1 MPELKSVMFRTVQV
15 FQNDTPTLWQNG
27 TVMQIQHL
35 TDDNWLSTSWNRS
48 EQAGLKQRRRP
59 EDIRVTPAT
68 LEERRHQLNFLLE
81 AVTKFA
87 LPLFNQTFAHSDS
100 RLILTDSDGIVIG
113 SWGQPKFRE
122 RLTEIA
128 LSSGACWQERV
139 KGTNAIG
146 TALVEAKPV
155 SVIGDQHFIQHHRFI
170 SCSATPVFDH
180 LGRLLGILDITSEQ
194 EKHDLSTQVLLQT
207 MVQRVEN
214 QMLNQVPNGHIRV
227 DIACERGLLNS
238 GWQGIII
245 ANRNG
250 EVLAHNQVASQLLHR
265 SDVIGQSIE
274 DILDLQNSDQTIVY
288 KTASLTEEKVQHRS
302 ISASNDLHFGDS
314 SVEHC
319 WQQAN
324 RVIDKDI
331 SLLILG
337 KTGVGKNEFVKA
349 LHKNSQRK
357 TGPLVSVNCG
367 ALPKDL
373 VESEL
378 FGYVAGAFTGASNKG
393 YLGKIRQAHKGIL
406 FLDEIAD
413 LPMEAQ
419 SRLLHVLQD
428 KTVLPV
434 GSNQTIQVDT
444 QIIAA
449 THKDLEKLVELGE
462 FRQDLYYRLNG
473 LIIELPKFEDRADKK
488 QLIENIHRKHGEPGQ
503 QLCPHL
509 LSLFLSYSWPGNLRE
524 LDSLLKVSA
533 LMAQGEETLELVHVP
548 SHLAKKL
555 TEAQSTLEEMTDVSE
570 IRDMRSTVEDKLV
583 QTYQANQGNISK
595 TSRMLGVSRN
605 TIYRKLKTL
614 GLIK

>member
-1 MPELKSVMFRTVQV
+1 MEL
-15 FQNDTPTLWQNG
+15 
-27 TVMQIQHL
+27 QHIS
-35 TDDNWLSTSWNRS
+35 DNNWLSTSWIRS

-68 LEERRHQLNFLLE
+68 LQDRRHQLNFLLE
-81 AVTKFA
+81 TVTQFA
-87 LPLFNQTFAHSDS
+87 LPLFNQLFAHSDS
-100 RLILTDSDGIVIG
+100 RLILTDADGVIIG

-122 RLTEIA
+122 KLTEIA
-128 LSSGACWQERV
+128 LSSGACWQEKV

-146 TALVEAKPV
+146 TAIIEAKPV

-170 SCSATPVFDH
+170 SCSANPIFDH
-180 LGRLLGILDITSEQ
+180 LGHLIGVLDITSEQ
-194 EKHDLSTQVLLQT
+194 KKHDFSTQVLVQN
-207 MVQRVEN
+207 MVQQVEN
-214 QMLNQVPNGHIRV
+214 QLLNLIPQGHIRV
-227 DIACERGLLNS
+227 DLACEKGLLNS

-245 ANRNG
+245 ANEDG
-250 EVLAHNQVASQLLHR
+250 QILAHNQVASQLL
-265 SDVIGQSIE
+265 SQQNVIGQSLE
-274 DILDLQNSDQTIVY
+274 HILSIQSADHPFVF
-288 KTASLTEEKVQHRS
+288 KTKPLTDKKVKSRS
-302 ISASNDLHFGDS
+302 VTASNDLHYGDS
-314 SVEHC
+314 TVEHC

-337 KTGVGKNEFVKA
+337 EAGVGKNEFVKA

-357 TGPLVSVNCG
+357 AGPLVSVNCG

-378 FGYVAGAFTGASNKG
+378 FGYVAGAFTGANNKG
-393 YLGKIRQAHKGIL
+393 YQGKIRQAHKGIL

-413 LPMEAQ
+413 LPLDAQ

-434 GSNQTIQVDT
+434 GSNQSVQVDT

-449 THKDLEKLVELGE
+449 THKDLDSLVSEGL

-473 LIIELPKFEDRADKK
+473 LTIELPRFEERDDKQ
-488 QLIENIHRKHGEPGQ
+488 QLIENIHRRHAESEQ

-509 LSLFLSYSWPGNLRE
+509 LSLLLSYSWPGNLRE
-524 LDSLLKVSA
+524 LDSLIKVSA
-533 LMAQGEETLELVHVP
+533 LMAQGEETLDLAHVP
-548 SHLAKKL
+548 THLSKKL
-555 TEAQSTLEEMTDVSE
+555 SQAQDVKTAAEPTLKL
-570 IRDMRSTVEDKLV
+570 RATVEDKLLK
-583 QTYQANQGNISK
+583 TYQANQGNISK

-605 TIYRKLKTL
+605 TIYRKLKSL
-614 GLIK
+614 GILG

>member
-1 MPELKSVMFRTVQV
+1 MEL
-15 FQNDTPTLWQNG
+15 
-27 TVMQIQHL
+27 QHIS
-35 TDDNWLSTSWNRS
+35 DNNWLSTSWIRS

-68 LEERRHQLNFLLE
+68 LQDRRHQLNFLLE
-81 AVTKFA
+81 TVTQFA
-87 LPLFNQTFAHSDS
+87 LPLFNQLFAHSDS
-100 RLILTDSDGIVIG
+100 RLILTDADGVIIG

-122 RLTEIA
+122 KLTEIA
-128 LSSGACWQERV
+128 LSSGACWQEKV

-146 TALVEAKPV
+146 TAIIEAKPV

-170 SCSATPVFDH
+170 SCSANPIFDH
-180 LGRLLGILDITSEQ
+180 LGHLIGILDITSEQ
-194 EKHDLSTQVLLQT
+194 KKHDFSTQVLVQN
-207 MVQRVEN
+207 MVQQVEN
-214 QMLNQVPNGHIRV
+214 QLLNLIPQGHIRV
-227 DIACERGLLNS
+227 DLACEKGLLNS

-245 ANRNG
+245 ANEDG
-250 EVLAHNQVASQLLHR
+250 QILAHNQVASQLLAQQN
-265 SDVIGQSIE
+265 VIGQSLD
-274 DILDLQNSDQTIVY
+274 DILSIQSADHPFVF
-288 KTASLTEEKVQHRS
+288 KTKPLTDKKVKSRS
-302 ISASNDLHFGDS
+302 VTASNDLHYGDS
-314 SVEHC
+314 TVEHC

-324 RVIDKDI
+324 RIIDKDI

-337 KTGVGKNEFVKA
+337 ETGVGKNEFVKA

-378 FGYVAGAFTGASNKG
+378 FGYVAGAFTGANSKG
-393 YLGKIRQAHKGIL
+393 YQGKIRQAHKGIL

-413 LPMEAQ
+413 LPLEAQ

-434 GSNQTIQVDT
+434 GSNQSVQVDT

-449 THKDLEKLVELGE
+449 THKDLDSLVSEGL

-473 LIIELPKFEDRADKK
+473 LIIELPRFEERDDKQ
-488 QLIENIHRKHGEPGQ
+488 QLIANIHRRHAESEQ

-509 LSLFLSYSWPGNLRE
+509 LSLLLSYSWPGNLRE
-524 LDSLLKVSA
+524 LDSLIKVSA
-533 LMAQGEETLELVHVP
+533 LMAQGEETLELAHVP
-548 SHLAKKL
+548 THLSKKL
-555 TEAQSTLEEMTDVSE
+555 SQAQDVATAAEPTLKL
-570 IRDMRSTVEDKLV
+570 RATVEDKLLK
-583 QTYQANQGNISK
+583 TYQANQGNISK

-605 TIYRKLKTL
+605 TIYRKLKSL
-614 GLIK
+614 GILG

>member
-1 MPELKSVMFRTVQV
+1 MEL
-15 FQNDTPTLWQNG
+15 
-27 TVMQIQHL
+27 QHIS
-35 TDDNWLSTSWNRS
+35 DNNWLSTSWIRS

-68 LEERRHQLNFLLE
+68 LQDRRHQLNFLLE
-81 AVTKFA
+81 TVTQFA
-87 LPLFNQTFAHSDS
+87 LPLFNQLFAHSDS
-100 RLILTDSDGIVIG
+100 RLILTDADGVIIG

-122 RLTEIA
+122 KLTEIA
-128 LSSGACWQERV
+128 LSSGACWQEKV

-146 TALVEAKPV
+146 TAIIEAKPV

-170 SCSATPVFDH
+170 SCSANPIFDH
-180 LGRLLGILDITSEQ
+180 LGHLIGVLDITSEQ
-194 EKHDLSTQVLLQT
+194 KKHDFSTQVLVQN
-207 MVQRVEN
+207 MVQQVEN
-214 QMLNQVPNGHIRV
+214 QLLNLIPQGHIRV
-227 DIACERGLLNS
+227 DLAYEKGLLNS

-245 ANRNG
+245 ANEDG
-250 EVLAHNQVASQLLHR
+250 QILAHNQVASQLLAQQN
-265 SDVIGQSIE
+265 VIGQSLD
-274 DILDLQNSDQTIVY
+274 DILSIQSADHPFVFKTKPLTDKKVKSRSI
-288 KTASLTEEKVQHRS
+288 TASNE
-302 ISASNDLHFGDS
+302 LHYGDS
-314 SVEHC
+314 TVEHC

-337 KTGVGKNEFVKA
+337 ETGVGKNEFVKA

-378 FGYVAGAFTGASNKG
+378 FGYVAGAFTGANSKG
-393 YLGKIRQAHKGIL
+393 YQGKIRQAHKGIL

-413 LPMEAQ
+413 LPLEAQ

-434 GSNQTIQVDT
+434 GSNQSVQVDT

-449 THKDLEKLVELGE
+449 THKDLDSLVSDGL

-473 LIIELPKFEDRADKK
+473 LIIQLPRFEERDDKQ
-488 QLIENIHRKHGEPGQ
+488 QLIENIHRRHAESEQ

-509 LSLFLSYSWPGNLRE
+509 LSLLLSYSWPGNLRE
-524 LDSLLKVSA
+524 LDSLIKVSS
-533 LMAQGEETLELVHVP
+533 LMAQGEETLDLAHVP
-548 SHLAKKL
+548 THLSKKL
-555 TEAQSTLEEMTDVSE
+555 SQAQDVKTAAEPTLKL
-570 IRDMRSTVEDKLV
+570 RATVEDKLLK
-583 QTYQANQGNISK
+583 TYQANQGNISK

-605 TIYRKLKTL
+605 TIYRKLKSL
-614 GLIK
+614 GILG

>member
-1 MPELKSVMFRTVQV
+1 MEL
-15 FQNDTPTLWQNG
+15 
-27 TVMQIQHL
+27 QHIS
-35 TDDNWLSTSWNRS
+35 DNNWLSTSWIRS

-68 LEERRHQLNFLLE
+68 LQDKRHQLNFLLE
-81 AVTKFA
+81 TVTQFA
-87 LPLFNQTFAHSDS
+87 LPLFNQLFAHSDS
-100 RLILTDSDGIVIG
+100 RLILTDADGVIIG

-122 RLTEIA
+122 KLTEIA
-128 LSSGACWQERV
+128 LSSGACWQEKV

-146 TALVEAKPV
+146 TAIIEAKPV

-170 SCSATPVFDH
+170 SCSANPIFDH
-180 LGRLLGILDITSEQ
+180 LGHLIGVLDITSEQ
-194 EKHDLSTQVLLQT
+194 KKHDFSTQVLVQN
-207 MVQRVEN
+207 MVQQVEN
-214 QMLNQVPNGHIRV
+214 QLLNLIPQGHIRV
-227 DIACERGLLNS
+227 DLACEKGLLNS

-245 ANRNG
+245 ANEDG
-250 EVLAHNQVASQLLHR
+250 QILAQNQVASQLLAQQN
-265 SDVIGQSIE
+265 VIGQSLE
-274 DILDLQNSDQTIVY
+274 HILSIQSADHPFVF
-288 KTASLTEEKVQHRS
+288 KTKPLTDKKVKSRS
-302 ISASNDLHFGDS
+302 VTASNDLHYGDS
-314 SVEHC
+314 TVEHC

-337 KTGVGKNEFVKA
+337 ETGVGKNEFVKA

-378 FGYVAGAFTGASNKG
+378 FGYVAGAFTGANSKG
-393 YLGKIRQAHKGIL
+393 YQGKIRQAHKGIL

-413 LPMEAQ
+413 LPLEAQ

-434 GSNQTIQVDT
+434 GSNQSVQVDT

-449 THKDLEKLVELGE
+449 THKDLDSLVSEGL

-473 LIIELPKFEDRADKK
+473 LTIELPRFEERDDKQ
-488 QLIENIHRKHGEPGQ
+488 QLIENIHRRHAESEQ

-509 LSLFLSYSWPGNLRE
+509 LSLLLSYSWPGNLRE
-524 LDSLLKVSA
+524 LDSLIKVSA
-533 LMAQGEETLELVHVP
+533 LMAQGEETLDLAHVP
-548 SHLAKKL
+548 THLSKKL
-555 TEAQSTLEEMTDVSE
+555 SQAQDVKTAAEPTLKL
-570 IRDMRSTVEDKLV
+570 RATVEDKLLK
-583 QTYQANQGNISK
+583 TYQANQGNISK

-605 TIYRKLKTL
+605 TIYRKLKSL
-614 GLIK
+614 GILG

>member
-1 MPELKSVMFRTVQV
+1 MEL
-15 FQNDTPTLWQNG
+15 
-27 TVMQIQHL
+27 QHIS
-35 TDDNWLSTSWNRS
+35 DNNWLSTSWIRS

-68 LEERRHQLNFLLE
+68 LQDRRHQLNFLLE
-81 AVTKFA
+81 TVTQFA
-87 LPLFNQTFAHSDS
+87 LPLFNQLFAHSDS
-100 RLILTDSDGIVIG
+100 RLILTDADGVIIG

-122 RLTEIA
+122 KLTEIA
-128 LSSGACWQERV
+128 LSSGACWQEKV

-146 TALVEAKPV
+146 TAIIEAKPV

-170 SCSATPVFDH
+170 SCSANPIFDH
-180 LGRLLGILDITSEQ
+180 LGHLIGILDITSEQ
-194 EKHDLSTQVLLQT
+194 KKHDFSTQVLVQN
-207 MVQRVEN
+207 MVQQVEN
-214 QMLNQVPNGHIRV
+214 QLLNLIPQGHIRV
-227 DIACERGLLNS
+227 DLACEKGLLNS

-245 ANRNG
+245 ANEDG
-250 EVLAHNQVASQLLHR
+250 QILAHNQVASQLL
-265 SDVIGQSIE
+265 SQQNVIGQSLD
-274 DILDLQNSDQTIVY
+274 DILSIQSADHPFVF
-288 KTASLTEEKVQHRS
+288 KTKPLTDKKVKSRS
-302 ISASNDLHFGDS
+302 VTASNDLHYGDS
-314 SVEHC
+314 TVEHC

-337 KTGVGKNEFVKA
+337 ETGVGKNEFVKA

-378 FGYVAGAFTGASNKG
+378 FGYVAGAFTGANSKG
-393 YLGKIRQAHKGIL
+393 YQGKIRQAHKGIL

-413 LPMEAQ
+413 LPLEAQ

-434 GSNQTIQVDT
+434 GSNQSVQVDT

-449 THKDLEKLVELGE
+449 THKDLDSLVSEGL

-473 LIIELPKFEDRADKK
+473 LIIELPRFEERDDKQ
-488 QLIENIHRKHGEPGQ
+488 QLIENIHRRHAESEQ

-509 LSLFLSYSWPGNLRE
+509 LSLLLSYSWPGNLRE
-524 LDSLLKVSA
+524 LDSLIKVSS
-533 LMAQGEETLELVHVP
+533 LMAQGEETLDLVHVP
-548 SHLAKKL
+548 THLSKKL
-555 TEAQSTLEEMTDVSE
+555 SQAQDVKTAAEPTLKL
-570 IRDMRSTVEDKLV
+570 RATVEDKLLK
-583 QTYQANQGNISK
+583 TYQANQGNISK

-605 TIYRKLKTL
+605 TIYRKLKGL
-614 GLIK
+614 GILG

>member
-1 MPELKSVMFRTVQV
+1 MEL
-15 FQNDTPTLWQNG
+15 
-27 TVMQIQHL
+27 QHIS
-35 TDDNWLSTSWNRS
+35 DNNWLSTSWIRS

-68 LEERRHQLNFLLE
+68 LQDRRHQLNFLLE
-81 AVTKFA
+81 TVIQFA
-87 LPLFNQTFAHSDS
+87 LPLFNQLFAHSDS
-100 RLILTDSDGIVIG
+100 RLILTDADGVIIG

-122 RLTEIA
+122 KLTEIA
-128 LSSGACWQERV
+128 LSSGACWQEKV

-146 TALVEAKPV
+146 TAIIEAKPV

-170 SCSATPVFDH
+170 SCSANPIFDH
-180 LGRLLGILDITSEQ
+180 LGHLIGILDITSEQ
-194 EKHDLSTQVLLQT
+194 KKHDFSTQVLVQN
-207 MVQRVEN
+207 MVQQVEN
-214 QMLNQVPNGHIRV
+214 QLLNLIPQGHIRV
-227 DIACERGLLNS
+227 DLACEKGLLNS

-245 ANRNG
+245 ANEDG
-250 EVLAHNQVASQLLHR
+250 QILAHNQVASQLLAQQN
-265 SDVIGQSIE
+265 VIGQSLD
-274 DILDLQNSDQTIVY
+274 DILSIQSADHPFVF
-288 KTASLTEEKVQHRS
+288 KTKPLTDKKVKSRS
-302 ISASNDLHFGDS
+302 VTASNDLHYGDS
-314 SVEHC
+314 TVEHC

-337 KTGVGKNEFVKA
+337 ETGVGKNEFVKA

-378 FGYVAGAFTGASNKG
+378 FGYVAGAFTGANSKG
-393 YLGKIRQAHKGIL
+393 YQGKIRQAHKGIL

-413 LPMEAQ
+413 LPLEAQ

-434 GSNQTIQVDT
+434 GSNQSVQVDT

-449 THKDLEKLVELGE
+449 THKDLDSLVSEGL

-473 LIIELPKFEDRADKK
+473 LIIELPRFEERDDKQ
-488 QLIENIHRKHGEPGQ
+488 QLIENIHRRHAESEQ

-509 LSLFLSYSWPGNLRE
+509 LSLLLSYSWPGNLRE
-524 LDSLLKVSA
+524 LDSLIKVSA
-533 LMAQGEETLELVHVP
+533 LMAQGEETLELAHVP
-548 SHLAKKL
+548 THLSKKL
-555 TEAQSTLEEMTDVSE
+555 SQAQDVTSVAEPTLKL
-570 IRDMRSTVEDKLV
+570 RATVEDKLLK
-583 QTYQANQGNISK
+583 TYQANQGNISK

-605 TIYRKLKTL
+605 TIYRKLKCL
-614 GLIK
+614 GILG

>member
-1 MPELKSVMFRTVQV
+1 MEL
-15 FQNDTPTLWQNG
+15 
-27 TVMQIQHL
+27 QHIS
-35 TDDNWLSTSWNRS
+35 DNNWLSTSWIRS

-68 LEERRHQLNFLLE
+68 LQDRRHQLNFLLE
-81 AVTKFA
+81 TVTQFA
-87 LPLFNQTFAHSDS
+87 LPLFNQLFAHSDS
-100 RLILTDSDGIVIG
+100 RLILTDADGVIIG

-122 RLTEIA
+122 KLTEIA
-128 LSSGACWQERV
+128 LSSGACWQEKV

-146 TALVEAKPV
+146 TAIIEAKPV

-170 SCSATPVFDH
+170 SCSANPIFDH
-180 LGRLLGILDITSEQ
+180 LGHLIGVLDITSEQ
-194 EKHDLSTQVLLQT
+194 KKHDFSTQVLVQN
-207 MVQRVEN
+207 MVQQVEN
-214 QMLNQVPNGHIRV
+214 QLLNLTPQGHIRV
-227 DIACERGLLNS
+227 DLACEKGLLNS

-245 ANRNG
+245 ANEDG
-250 EVLAHNQVASQLLHR
+250 QILAHNQVASQLLAQQN
-265 SDVIGQSIE
+265 VIGQSLE
-274 DILDLQNSDQTIVY
+274 HILSIQSADHPFVF
-288 KTASLTEEKVQHRS
+288 KTKPLTDKKVKSRS
-302 ISASNDLHFGDS
+302 VTASNDLHYGDS
-314 SVEHC
+314 TVEHC

-337 KTGVGKNEFVKA
+337 ETGVGKNEFVKA

-378 FGYVAGAFTGASNKG
+378 FGYVAGAFTGANSKG
-393 YLGKIRQAHKGIL
+393 YQGKIRQAHKGIL

-413 LPMEAQ
+413 LPLEAQ

-434 GSNQTIQVDT
+434 GSNQSVQVDT

-449 THKDLEKLVELGE
+449 THKDLDSLVSDGL

-473 LIIELPKFEDRADKK
+473 LIIELPRFEERDDKQ
-488 QLIENIHRKHGEPGQ
+488 QLIENIHRRHAESEQ

-509 LSLFLSYSWPGNLRE
+509 LSLLLSYSWPGNLRE
-524 LDSLLKVSA
+524 LDSLIKVSA
-533 LMAQGEETLELVHVP
+533 LMAQGEETLDLAHVP
-548 SHLAKKL
+548 THLSKKL
-555 TEAQSTLEEMTDVSE
+555 SQAQDVKTAAEPTLKL
-570 IRDMRSTVEDKLV
+570 RATVEDKLLK
-583 QTYQANQGNISK
+583 TYQANQGNISK

-605 TIYRKLKTL
+605 TIYRKLKSL
-614 GLIK
+614 GILG

>member
-1 MPELKSVMFRTVQV
+1 MEL
-15 FQNDTPTLWQNG
+15 
-27 TVMQIQHL
+27 QHIS
-35 TDDNWLSTSWNRS
+35 DNNWLSTSWIRS

-68 LEERRHQLNFLLE
+68 LQDRRHQLNFLLE
-81 AVTKFA
+81 TVTQFA
-87 LPLFNQTFAHSDS
+87 LPLFNQLFAHSDS
-100 RLILTDSDGIVIG
+100 RLILTDADGVIIG

-122 RLTEIA
+122 KLTEIA
-128 LSSGACWQERV
+128 LSSGACWQEKV

-146 TALVEAKPV
+146 TAIIEAKPV

-170 SCSATPVFDH
+170 SCSANPIFDH
-180 LGRLLGILDITSEQ
+180 LGHLIGVLDITSEQ
-194 EKHDLSTQVLLQT
+194 KKHDFSTQVLVQNMVLQ
-207 MVQRVEN
+207 VEN
-214 QMLNQVPNGHIRV
+214 QLLNLIPQGHIRV
-227 DIACERGLLNS
+227 DLACEKGLLNS

-245 ANRNG
+245 ANEDG
-250 EVLAHNQVASQLLHR
+250 QILAHNQVASQLLAQQN
-265 SDVIGQSIE
+265 VIGQSLD
-274 DILDLQNSDQTIVY
+274 DILSIQSADHPFVF
-288 KTASLTEEKVQHRS
+288 KTKPLTDKKVKSRS
-302 ISASNDLHFGDS
+302 VTASNDLHYGDS
-314 SVEHC
+314 TVEHC

-337 KTGVGKNEFVKA
+337 ETGVGKNEFVKA

-378 FGYVAGAFTGASNKG
+378 FGYVAGAFTGANSKG
-393 YLGKIRQAHKGIL
+393 YQGKIRQAHKGIL

-413 LPMEAQ
+413 LPLEAQ

-434 GSNQTIQVDT
+434 GSNQNVQVDT

-449 THKDLEKLVELGE
+449 THKDLDSLVSEGL

-473 LIIELPKFEDRADKK
+473 LIIELPRFEERDDKQ
-488 QLIENIHRKHGEPGQ
+488 QLIENIHRRHAESEQ

-509 LSLFLSYSWPGNLRE
+509 LSLLLSYSWPGNLRE
-524 LDSLLKVSA
+524 LDSLIKVSA
-533 LMAQGEETLELVHVP
+533 LMAQGEETLDLAHVP
-548 SHLAKKL
+548 THLSKKL
-555 TEAQSTLEEMTDVSE
+555 SQAQDVKTAAEPTLKL
-570 IRDMRSTVEDKLV
+570 RATVEDKLLK
-583 QTYQANQGNISK
+583 TYQANQGNISK

-605 TIYRKLKTL
+605 TIYRKLKSL
-614 GLIK
+614 GILG

>member
-1 MPELKSVMFRTVQV
+1 MEL
-15 FQNDTPTLWQNG
+15 
-27 TVMQIQHL
+27 QHIS
-35 TDDNWLSTSWNRS
+35 DNNWLSTSWIRS

-68 LEERRHQLNFLLE
+68 LQDRRHQLNFLLE
-81 AVTKFA
+81 TVTQFA
-87 LPLFNQTFAHSDS
+87 LPLFNQLFAHSDS
-100 RLILTDSDGIVIG
+100 RLILTDADGVIIG

-122 RLTEIA
+122 KLTEIA
-128 LSSGACWQERV
+128 LSSGACWQEKV

-146 TALVEAKPV
+146 TAIIEAKPV

-170 SCSATPVFDH
+170 SCSANPIFDH
-180 LGRLLGILDITSEQ
+180 LGHLIGVLDITSEQ
-194 EKHDLSTQVLLQT
+194 KKHDFSTQVLVQN
-207 MVQRVEN
+207 MVQQVEN
-214 QMLNQVPNGHIRV
+214 QLLNLIPQGHIRV
-227 DIACERGLLNS
+227 DLAYEKGLLNS

-245 ANRNG
+245 ANEDG
-250 EVLAHNQVASQLLHR
+250 QILAHNQVASQLLAQQN
-265 SDVIGQSIE
+265 VIGQSLD
-274 DILDLQNSDQTIVY
+274 DILSIQSADHPFVFKTKPLTDKKVKSRSI
-288 KTASLTEEKVQHRS
+288 TASNE
-302 ISASNDLHFGDS
+302 LHYGDS
-314 SVEHC
+314 TVEHC

-337 KTGVGKNEFVKA
+337 ETGVGKNEFVKA

-378 FGYVAGAFTGASNKG
+378 FGYVAGAFTGANSKG
-393 YLGKIRQAHKGIL
+393 YQGKIRQAHKGIL

-413 LPMEAQ
+413 LPLEAQ

-434 GSNQTIQVDT
+434 GSNQSVQVDT

-449 THKDLEKLVELGE
+449 THKDLDSLVSDGL

-473 LIIELPKFEDRADKK
+473 LIIQLPRFEERDDKQ
-488 QLIENIHRKHGEPGQ
+488 QLIENIHRRHAESEQ

-509 LSLFLSYSWPGNLRE
+509 LSLLLSYSWPGNLRE
-524 LDSLLKVSA
+524 LDSLIKVSS
-533 LMAQGEETLELVHVP
+533 LMAQGEETLDLAHVP
-548 SHLAKKL
+548 THLSKKL
-555 TEAQSTLEEMTDVSE
+555 SQAQDVATAAEPTLKL
-570 IRDMRSTVEDKLV
+570 RATVEDKLLK
-583 QTYQANQGNISK
+583 TYQANQGNISK

-605 TIYRKLKTL
+605 TIYRKLKSL
-614 GLIK
+614 GILG

>member
-1 MPELKSVMFRTVQV
+1 MEL
-15 FQNDTPTLWQNG
+15 
-27 TVMQIQHL
+27 QHIS
-35 TDDNWLSTSWNRS
+35 DNNWLSTSWIRS

-68 LEERRHQLNFLLE
+68 LQDRRHQLNFLLE
-81 AVTKFA
+81 TVTQFA
-87 LPLFNQTFAHSDS
+87 LPLFNQLFAHSDS
-100 RLILTDSDGIVIG
+100 RLILTDADGVIIG

-122 RLTEIA
+122 KLTEIA
-128 LSSGACWQERV
+128 LSSGACWQEKV

-146 TALVEAKPV
+146 TAIIEAKPV

-170 SCSATPVFDH
+170 SCSANPIFDH
-180 LGRLLGILDITSEQ
+180 LGHLIGVLDITSEQ
-194 EKHDLSTQVLLQT
+194 KKHDFSTQVLVQN
-207 MVQRVEN
+207 MVQQVEN
-214 QMLNQVPNGHIRV
+214 QLLNLIPQGHIRV
-227 DIACERGLLNS
+227 DLACEKGLLNS

-245 ANRNG
+245 ANEDG
-250 EVLAHNQVASQLLHR
+250 QILAHNQVASQLLAQQN
-265 SDVIGQSIE
+265 VIGQSLE
-274 DILDLQNSDQTIVY
+274 HILSIQSTDHPFVF
-288 KTASLTEEKVQHRS
+288 KTKPLTDKKVKSRS
-302 ISASNDLHFGDS
+302 VTASNDLHYGDS
-314 SVEHC
+314 TVEHC

-337 KTGVGKNEFVKA
+337 ETGVGKNEFVKA

-378 FGYVAGAFTGASNKG
+378 FGYVAGAFTGANSKG
-393 YLGKIRQAHKGIL
+393 YQGKIRQAHKGIL

-413 LPMEAQ
+413 LPLEAQ

-434 GSNQTIQVDT
+434 GSNQSVQVDT

-449 THKDLEKLVELGE
+449 THKDLDSLVSEGL

-473 LIIELPKFEDRADKK
+473 LIIELPRFEERDDRQ
-488 QLIENIHRKHGEPGQ
+488 QLIENIHRRHAESEQ

-509 LSLFLSYSWPGNLRE
+509 LSLLLSYSWPGNLRE
-524 LDSLLKVSA
+524 LDSLIKVSA
-533 LMAQGEETLELVHVP
+533 LMAQGEETLELAHVP
-548 SHLAKKL
+548 THLSKKL
-555 TEAQSTLEEMTDVSE
+555 SQAQDVKTAAEPTLKL
-570 IRDMRSTVEDKLV
+570 RATVEDKLLK
-583 QTYQANQGNISK
+583 TYQANQGNISK

-605 TIYRKLKTL
+605 TIYRKLKSL
-614 GLIK
+614 GILG

>member
-1 MPELKSVMFRTVQV
+1 MEL
-15 FQNDTPTLWQNG
+15 
-27 TVMQIQHL
+27 QHIS
-35 TDDNWLSTSWNRS
+35 DNNWLSTSWIRS

-68 LEERRHQLNFLLE
+68 LQDRRHQLNFLLE
-81 AVTKFA
+81 TVTQFA
-87 LPLFNQTFAHSDS
+87 LPLFNQLFAHSDS
-100 RLILTDSDGIVIG
+100 RLILTDADGVIIG

-122 RLTEIA
+122 KLTEIA
-128 LSSGACWQERV
+128 LSSGACWQEKV

-146 TALVEAKPV
+146 TAIIEAKPV

-170 SCSATPVFDH
+170 SCSANPIFDH
-180 LGRLLGILDITSEQ
+180 LGHLIGVLDITSEQ
-194 EKHDLSTQVLLQT
+194 KKHDFSTQVLVQN
-207 MVQRVEN
+207 MVQQVEN
-214 QMLNQVPNGHIRV
+214 QLLNLIPQGHIRV
-227 DIACERGLLNS
+227 DLACEKGLLNS

-245 ANRNG
+245 ANEDG
-250 EVLAHNQVASQLLHR
+250 QILAHNQVASQLLAQQN
-265 SDVIGQSIE
+265 VIGQSLD
-274 DILDLQNSDQTIVY
+274 DILSIQSADHPFVF
-288 KTASLTEEKVQHRS
+288 KTKPLTDKKVKSRS
-302 ISASNDLHFGDS
+302 VTASNDLHYGDS
-314 SVEHC
+314 TVEHC

-337 KTGVGKNEFVKA
+337 ETGVGKNEFVKA

-378 FGYVAGAFTGASNKG
+378 FGYVAGAFTGANSKG
-393 YLGKIRQAHKGIL
+393 YQGKIRQAHKGIL

-413 LPMEAQ
+413 LPLEAQ

-434 GSNQTIQVDT
+434 GSNQSVQVDT

-449 THKDLEKLVELGE
+449 THKDLDSLVSDGL

-473 LIIELPKFEDRADKK
+473 LIIELPRFEERDDRQ
-488 QLIENIHRKHGEPGQ
+488 QLIENIHRRHAESEQ

-509 LSLFLSYSWPGNLRE
+509 LSLLLSYSWPGNLRE
-524 LDSLLKVSA
+524 LDSLIKVSA
-533 LMAQGEETLELVHVP
+533 LMAQGEETLELAHVP
-548 SHLAKKL
+548 THLSKKL
-555 TEAQSTLEEMTDVSE
+555 SQAQDVKTAEEPTLKL
-570 IRDMRSTVEDKLV
+570 RATVEDKLLK
-583 QTYQANQGNISK
+583 TYQANQGNISK

-605 TIYRKLKTL
+605 TIYRKLKSL
-614 GLIK
+614 GILG

>member
-1 MPELKSVMFRTVQV
+1 MEL
-15 FQNDTPTLWQNG
+15 
-27 TVMQIQHL
+27 QHIS
-35 TDDNWLSTSWNRS
+35 DNNWLSTSWIRS

-68 LEERRHQLNFLLE
+68 LQDRRHQLNFLLE
-81 AVTKFA
+81 TVTQFA
-87 LPLFNQTFAHSDS
+87 LPLFNQLFAHSDS
-100 RLILTDSDGIVIG
+100 RLILTDADGVIIG

-122 RLTEIA
+122 KLTEIA
-128 LSSGACWQERV
+128 LSSGACWQEKV

-146 TALVEAKPV
+146 TAIIEAKPV

-170 SCSATPVFDH
+170 SCSANPIFDH
-180 LGRLLGILDITSEQ
+180 LGHLIGVLDITSEQ
-194 EKHDLSTQVLLQT
+194 KKHDFSTQVLVQN
-207 MVQRVEN
+207 MVQQVEN
-214 QMLNQVPNGHIRV
+214 QLLNLIPQGHIRV
-227 DIACERGLLNS
+227 DLACEKGLLNS

-245 ANRNG
+245 ANEDG
-250 EVLAHNQVASQLLHR
+250 QILAHNQVASQLLAQQN
-265 SDVIGQSIE
+265 VIGQSLD
-274 DILDLQNSDQTIVY
+274 DILSIQSADHPFVF
-288 KTASLTEEKVQHRS
+288 KTKPLTDKKVKSRS
-302 ISASNDLHFGDS
+302 VTASNDLHYGDS
-314 SVEHC
+314 TVEHC

-337 KTGVGKNEFVKA
+337 ETGVGKNEFVKA

-378 FGYVAGAFTGASNKG
+378 FGYVAGAFTGANSKG
-393 YLGKIRQAHKGIL
+393 YQGKIRQAHKGIL

-413 LPMEAQ
+413 LPLEAQ

-434 GSNQTIQVDT
+434 GSNQSVQVDT

-449 THKDLEKLVELGE
+449 THKDLDSLVSEGL

-473 LIIELPKFEDRADKK
+473 LIIELPRFEERDDKQ
-488 QLIENIHRKHGEPGQ
+488 QLIENIHRRHAESEQ

-509 LSLFLSYSWPGNLRE
+509 LSLLLSYSWPGNLRE
-524 LDSLLKVSA
+524 LDSLIKVSA
-533 LMAQGEETLELVHVP
+533 LMAQGEETLELAHVP
-548 SHLAKKL
+548 THLSKKL
-555 TEAQSTLEEMTDVSE
+555 SQAQDVTTA
-570 IRDMRSTVEDKLV
+570 D
-583 QTYQANQGNISK
+583 
-595 TSRMLGVSRN
+595 
-605 TIYRKLKTL
+605 RKSVV
-614 GLIK
+614 

>member
-1 MPELKSVMFRTVQV
+1 MEL
-15 FQNDTPTLWQNG
+15 
-27 TVMQIQHL
+27 QHIS
-35 TDDNWLSTSWNRS
+35 DNNWLSTSWIRS

-68 LEERRHQLNFLLE
+68 LQDRRHQLNFLLE
-81 AVTKFA
+81 TVTQFA
-87 LPLFNQTFAHSDS
+87 LPLFNQLFAHSDS
-100 RLILTDSDGIVIG
+100 RLILTDADGVIIG

-122 RLTEIA
+122 KLTEIA
-128 LSSGACWQERV
+128 LSSGACWQEKV

-146 TALVEAKPV
+146 TAIIEAKPV

-170 SCSATPVFDH
+170 SCSANPIFDH
-180 LGRLLGILDITSEQ
+180 LGHLIGVLDITSEQ
-194 EKHDLSTQVLLQT
+194 KKHDFSTQVLVQN
-207 MVQRVEN
+207 MVQQVEN
-214 QMLNQVPNGHIRV
+214 QLLNLIPQGHIRV
-227 DIACERGLLNS
+227 DLACEKGLLNS

-245 ANRNG
+245 ANEDG
-250 EVLAHNQVASQLLHR
+250 QILAHNQVASQLLAQQN
-265 SDVIGQSIE
+265 VIGQSLE
-274 DILDLQNSDQTIVY
+274 HILSIQSADHPFVF
-288 KTASLTEEKVQHRS
+288 KTKPLTDKKVKSRS
-302 ISASNDLHFGDS
+302 VTASNDLHYGDS
-314 SVEHC
+314 TVEHC
-319 WQQAN
+319 WQQVN

-337 KTGVGKNEFVKA
+337 ETGVGKNEFVKA

-378 FGYVAGAFTGASNKG
+378 FGYVAGAFTGANSKG
-393 YLGKIRQAHKGIL
+393 YQGKIRQAHKGIL

-413 LPMEAQ
+413 LPLEAQ

-434 GSNQTIQVDT
+434 GSNQSVQVDT

-449 THKDLEKLVELGE
+449 THKDLDSLVSDGL

-473 LIIELPKFEDRADKK
+473 LIIELPRFEERDDKQ
-488 QLIENIHRKHGEPGQ
+488 QLIENIHRRHAESEQ

-509 LSLFLSYSWPGNLRE
+509 LSLLLSYSWPGNLRE
-524 LDSLLKVSA
+524 LDSLIKVSA
-533 LMAQGEETLELVHVP
+533 LMAQGEETLDLAHVP
-548 SHLAKKL
+548 THLSKKL
-555 TEAQSTLEEMTDVSE
+555 SQAQDVKTAAEPTLKL
-570 IRDMRSTVEDKLV
+570 RATVEDKLLK
-583 QTYQANQGNISK
+583 TYQANQGNISK

-605 TIYRKLKTL
+605 TIYRKLKSL
-614 GLIK
+614 GILG

>member
-1 MPELKSVMFRTVQV
+1 MEL
-15 FQNDTPTLWQNG
+15 
-27 TVMQIQHL
+27 QHIS
-35 TDDNWLSTSWNRS
+35 DNNWLSTSWIRS

-68 LEERRHQLNFLLE
+68 LQDRRHQLNFLLE
-81 AVTKFA
+81 TVTQFA
-87 LPLFNQTFAHSDS
+87 LPLFNQLFAHSDS
-100 RLILTDSDGIVIG
+100 RLILTDADGVIIG

-122 RLTEIA
+122 KLTEIA
-128 LSSGACWQERV
+128 LSSGACWQEKV

-146 TALVEAKPV
+146 TAIIEAKPV

-170 SCSATPVFDH
+170 SCSANPIFDH
-180 LGRLLGILDITSEQ
+180 LGHLIGVLDITSEQ
-194 EKHDLSTQVLLQT
+194 KKHDFSTQVLVQNMVLQ
-207 MVQRVEN
+207 VEN
-214 QMLNQVPNGHIRV
+214 QLLNLIPQGHIRV
-227 DIACERGLLNS
+227 DLACEKGLLNS

-245 ANRNG
+245 ANEDG
-250 EVLAHNQVASQLLHR
+250 QILAHNQVASQLLAQQN
-265 SDVIGQSIE
+265 VIGQSLD
-274 DILDLQNSDQTIVY
+274 DILSIQSTDHPFVF
-288 KTASLTEEKVQHRS
+288 KTKPLTDKKVKSRS
-302 ISASNDLHFGDS
+302 VTASNDLHYGDS
-314 SVEHC
+314 TVEHC

-337 KTGVGKNEFVKA
+337 ETGVGKNEFVKA

-378 FGYVAGAFTGASNKG
+378 FGYVAGAFTGANNKG
-393 YLGKIRQAHKGIL
+393 YQGKIRQAHKGIL

-413 LPMEAQ
+413 LPLDAQ

-434 GSNQTIQVDT
+434 GSNQSVQVDT

-449 THKDLEKLVELGE
+449 THKDLDSLVSEGL

-473 LIIELPKFEDRADKK
+473 LIIELPRFEERDDKQ
-488 QLIENIHRKHGEPGQ
+488 QLIENIHRRHAESKQ

-509 LSLFLSYSWPGNLRE
+509 LSLMLSYSWPGNLRE
-524 LDSLLKVSA
+524 LDSLIKVSA
-533 LMAQGEETLELVHVP
+533 LMAQGEETLELAHVP
-548 SHLAKKL
+548 THLSKKL
-555 TEAQSTLEEMTDVSE
+555 SQAQDVATAAEPTLKL
-570 IRDMRSTVEDKLV
+570 RATVEDKLLK
-583 QTYQANQGNISK
+583 TYQANQGNISK

-605 TIYRKLKTL
+605 TIYRKLKSL
-614 GLIK
+614 GILG

>member
-1 MPELKSVMFRTVQV
+1 MEL
-15 FQNDTPTLWQNG
+15 
-27 TVMQIQHL
+27 QHIS
-35 TDDNWLSTSWNRS
+35 DNNWLSTSWIRS

-68 LEERRHQLNFLLE
+68 LQDRRQQLNFLLE
-81 AVTKFA
+81 TVTQFA
-87 LPLFNQTFAHSDS
+87 LPLFNQLFAHSDS
-100 RLILTDSDGIVIG
+100 RLILTDADGVIIG

-122 RLTEIA
+122 KLTEIA
-128 LSSGACWQERV
+128 LSSGACWQEKV

-146 TALVEAKPV
+146 TAIVEAKPV

-170 SCSATPVFDH
+170 SCSANPIFDH
-180 LGRLLGILDITSEQ
+180 LGHLIGVLDITSEQ
-194 EKHDLSTQVLLQT
+194 KKHDFSTQVLVQN
-207 MVQRVEN
+207 MVQQVEN
-214 QMLNQVPNGHIRV
+214 QLLNLIPQGHIRV
-227 DIACERGLLNS
+227 DLACEKGLLNS

-245 ANRNG
+245 ANEDG
-250 EVLAHNQVASQLLHR
+250 QILAHNQVASQLLAQQN
-265 SDVIGQSIE
+265 VIGQSLD
-274 DILDLQNSDQTIVY
+274 DILSIQSADHPFVF
-288 KTASLTEEKVQHRS
+288 KTKPLTDKKVKSRS
-302 ISASNDLHFGDS
+302 VTASNDLHYGDS
-314 SVEHC
+314 TVEHC

-337 KTGVGKNEFVKA
+337 ETGVGKNEFVKA

-378 FGYVAGAFTGASNKG
+378 FGYVAGAFTGANSKG
-393 YLGKIRQAHKGIL
+393 YQGKIRQAHKGIL

-413 LPMEAQ
+413 LPLEAQ

-434 GSNQTIQVDT
+434 GSNQSVQVDT

-449 THKDLEKLVELGE
+449 THKDLENLVSEGL

-473 LIIELPKFEDRADKK
+473 LIIELPRFEERDDKQ
-488 QLIENIHRKHGEPGQ
+488 QLIANIHRRHVESEQ

-509 LSLFLSYSWPGNLRE
+509 LSLLLSYSWPGNLRE
-524 LDSLLKVSA
+524 LDSLIKVSA
-533 LMAQGEETLELVHVP
+533 LMAQGEETLELAHVP
-548 SHLAKKL
+548 THLSKKL
-555 TEAQSTLEEMTDVSE
+555 SQAQDVTTATEPTLEL
-570 IRDMRSTVEDKLV
+570 RATVEDKLLK
-583 QTYQANQGNISK
+583 TYQANQGNISK

-605 TIYRKLKTL
+605 TIYRKLKNL
-614 GLIK
+614 GILG

>member
-1 MPELKSVMFRTVQV
+1 MEL
-15 FQNDTPTLWQNG
+15 
-27 TVMQIQHL
+27 QHIS
-35 TDDNWLSTSWNRS
+35 DNNWLSTSWIRS

-68 LEERRHQLNFLLE
+68 LQDRRHQLNFLLE
-81 AVTKFA
+81 TVTQFA
-87 LPLFNQTFAHSDS
+87 LPLFNQLFAHSDS
-100 RLILTDSDGIVIG
+100 RLILTDADGVIIG

-122 RLTEIA
+122 KLTEIA
-128 LSSGACWQERV
+128 LSSGACWQEKV

-146 TALVEAKPV
+146 TAIIEAKPV

-170 SCSATPVFDH
+170 SCSANPIFDH
-180 LGRLLGILDITSEQ
+180 LGHLIGILDITSEQ
-194 EKHDLSTQVLLQT
+194 KKHDFSTQVLVQN
-207 MVQRVEN
+207 MVQQVEN
-214 QMLNQVPNGHIRV
+214 QLLNLIPQGHIRV
-227 DIACERGLLNS
+227 DLACEKGLLNS

-245 ANRNG
+245 ANEDG
-250 EVLAHNQVASQLLHR
+250 QILAHNQVASQLLAQQN
-265 SDVIGQSIE
+265 VIGQSLD
-274 DILDLQNSDQTIVY
+274 DILSIQSADHPFVF
-288 KTASLTEEKVQHRS
+288 KTKPLTDKKVKSRS
-302 ISASNDLHFGDS
+302 VTASNDLHYGDS
-314 SVEHC
+314 TVEHC

-337 KTGVGKNEFVKA
+337 ETGVGKNEFVKA

-378 FGYVAGAFTGASNKG
+378 FGYVAGAFTGANSKG
-393 YLGKIRQAHKGIL
+393 YQGKIRQAHKGIL

-413 LPMEAQ
+413 LPLDAQ

-434 GSNQTIQVDT
+434 GSNQSVQVDT

-449 THKDLEKLVELGE
+449 THKDLDSLVSEGL

-473 LIIELPKFEDRADKK
+473 LIIELPRFEERDDKQ
-488 QLIENIHRKHGEPGQ
+488 QLIENIHRRHAESKQ

-509 LSLFLSYSWPGNLRE
+509 LSLMLSYSWPGNLRE
-524 LDSLLKVSA
+524 LDSLIKVSA
-533 LMAQGEETLELVHVP
+533 LMAQGEETLELAHVP
-548 SHLAKKL
+548 THLSKKL
-555 TEAQSTLEEMTDVSE
+555 SQAQDVATAAEPTLKL
-570 IRDMRSTVEDKLV
+570 RATVEDKLLK
-583 QTYQANQGNISK
+583 TYQANQGNISK

-605 TIYRKLKTL
+605 TIYRKLKSL
-614 GLIK
+614 GILG

>member
-1 MPELKSVMFRTVQV
+1 MEL
-15 FQNDTPTLWQNG
+15 
-27 TVMQIQHL
+27 QHIS
-35 TDDNWLSTSWNRS
+35 DNNWLSTSWIRS

-68 LEERRHQLNFLLE
+68 LQDRRHQLNFLLE
-81 AVTKFA
+81 TVTQFA
-87 LPLFNQTFAHSDS
+87 LPLFNQLFAHSDS
-100 RLILTDSDGIVIG
+100 RLILTDADGVIIG

-122 RLTEIA
+122 KLTEIA
-128 LSSGACWQERV
+128 LSSGACWQEKV

-146 TALVEAKPV
+146 TAIIEAKPV

-170 SCSATPVFDH
+170 SCSANPIFDH
-180 LGRLLGILDITSEQ
+180 LGHLIGILDITSEQ
-194 EKHDLSTQVLLQT
+194 KKHDFSTQVLVQN
-207 MVQRVEN
+207 MVQQVEN
-214 QMLNQVPNGHIRV
+214 QLLNLIPQGHIRV
-227 DIACERGLLNS
+227 DLACEKGLLNS

-245 ANRNG
+245 ANEDG
-250 EVLAHNQVASQLLHR
+250 QILAHNQVASQLLAQQN
-265 SDVIGQSIE
+265 VIGQSLD
-274 DILDLQNSDQTIVY
+274 DILSIQSADHPFVF
-288 KTASLTEEKVQHRS
+288 KTKPLTDKKVKSRS
-302 ISASNDLHFGDS
+302 VTASNDLHYGDS
-314 SVEHC
+314 TVEHC

-337 KTGVGKNEFVKA
+337 ETGVGKNEFVKA

-378 FGYVAGAFTGASNKG
+378 FGYVAGAFTGANSKG
-393 YLGKIRQAHKGIL
+393 YQGKIRQAHKGIL

-413 LPMEAQ
+413 LPLDAQ

-434 GSNQTIQVDT
+434 GSNQSVQVDT

-449 THKDLEKLVELGE
+449 THKDLDSLVREGL

-473 LIIELPKFEDRADKK
+473 LIIELPRFKERDDKQ
-488 QLIENIHRKHGEPGQ
+488 QLIENIHRRHAESEQ

-509 LSLFLSYSWPGNLRE
+509 LSLLLSHSWPGNLRE
-524 LDSLLKVSA
+524 LDSLIKVSA
-533 LMAQGEETLELVHVP
+533 LMAQGEETLELAHVP
-548 SHLAKKL
+548 THLSKKL
-555 TEAQSTLEEMTDVSE
+555 SQAQDVATAAEPTLKL
-570 IRDMRSTVEDKLV
+570 RATVEDKLLK
-583 QTYQANQGNISK
+583 TYQANQGNISK

-605 TIYRKLKTL
+605 TIYRKLKGL
-614 GLIK
+614 GILG

>member
-1 MPELKSVMFRTVQV
+1 MEL
-15 FQNDTPTLWQNG
+15 
-27 TVMQIQHL
+27 QHIS
-35 TDDNWLSTSWNRS
+35 DNNWLSTSWIRS

-68 LEERRHQLNFLLE
+68 LQDRRHQLNFLLE
-81 AVTKFA
+81 TVTQFA
-87 LPLFNQTFAHSDS
+87 LPLFNQLFAHSDS
-100 RLILTDSDGIVIG
+100 RLILTDADGVIIG

-122 RLTEIA
+122 KLTEIA
-128 LSSGACWQERV
+128 LSSGACWQEKV

-146 TALVEAKPV
+146 TAIVEAKPV

-170 SCSATPVFDH
+170 SCSANPIFDH
-180 LGRLLGILDITSEQ
+180 LGHLIGVLDITSEQ
-194 EKHDLSTQVLLQT
+194 KKHDFSTQVLVQN
-207 MVQRVEN
+207 MVQQVEN
-214 QMLNQVPNGHIRV
+214 QLLNLIPQGHIRV
-227 DIACERGLLNS
+227 DLACEKGLLNS

-245 ANRNG
+245 ANEDG
-250 EVLAHNQVASQLLHR
+250 QILAHNQVASQLLAQQN
-265 SDVIGQSIE
+265 VIGQSLD
-274 DILDLQNSDQTIVY
+274 DILSIQSADHPFVF
-288 KTASLTEEKVQHRS
+288 KTKPLTDKKVKSRS
-302 ISASNDLHFGDS
+302 VTASNDLHYSDS
-314 SVEHC
+314 TVEHC

-337 KTGVGKNEFVKA
+337 ETGVGKNEFVKA

-378 FGYVAGAFTGASNKG
+378 FGYVAGAFTGANSKG
-393 YLGKIRQAHKGIL
+393 YQGKIRQAHKGIL

-413 LPMEAQ
+413 LPLEAQ

-434 GSNQTIQVDT
+434 GSNQNVQVDT

-449 THKDLEKLVELGE
+449 THKDLENLVSEGL

-473 LIIELPKFEDRADKK
+473 LIIELPRFEERDDKQ
-488 QLIENIHRKHGEPGQ
+488 QLIANIHRRHAESEQ

-509 LSLFLSYSWPGNLRE
+509 LSLLLSYSWPGNLRE
-524 LDSLLKVSA
+524 LDSLIKVSA
-533 LMAQGEETLELVHVP
+533 LMAQGEETLELAHVP
-548 SHLAKKL
+548 THLSKKL
-555 TEAQSTLEEMTDVSE
+555 SQAQDVTTATEPTLKL
-570 IRDMRSTVEDKLV
+570 RATVEDKLLK
-583 QTYQANQGNISK
+583 TYQANQGNISK

-605 TIYRKLKTL
+605 TIYRKLKNL
-614 GLIK
+614 GILG

>member
-1 MPELKSVMFRTVQV
+1 MEL
-15 FQNDTPTLWQNG
+15 
-27 TVMQIQHL
+27 QHIS
-35 TDDNWLSTSWNRS
+35 DNNWLSTSWSRS

-59 EDIRVTPAT
+59 DDIRVTPAT
-68 LEERRHQLNFLLE
+68 LQDRRHQLNFLLE
-81 AVTKFA
+81 TVTQFA
-87 LPLFNQTFAHSDS
+87 LPLFNQLFAHSDS
-100 RLILTDSDGIVIG
+100 RLILTDADGVIIG

-122 RLTEIA
+122 KLTEIA
-128 LSSGACWQERV
+128 LSSGACWQEKV

-146 TALVEAKPV
+146 TAIVEAKPV

-170 SCSATPVFDH
+170 SCSANPIFDH
-180 LGRLLGILDITSEQ
+180 LGHLIGVLDITSEQ
-194 EKHDLSTQVLLQT
+194 KKHDFSTQVLVQN
-207 MVQRVEN
+207 MVQQVEN
-214 QMLNQVPNGHIRV
+214 QLLNLIPQGHIRV
-227 DIACERGLLNS
+227 DLACEKGLLNS

-245 ANRNG
+245 ANEDG
-250 EVLAHNQVASQLLHR
+250 QILAHNQVASQLLAQQN
-265 SDVIGQSIE
+265 VIGQSLD
-274 DILDLQNSDQTIVY
+274 DILSIQSDEHPFVF
-288 KTASLTEEKVQHRS
+288 KTKPLTEKKVKSRS
-302 ISASNDLHFGDS
+302 VTASNDLHYGDS
-314 SVEHC
+314 TVEHC

-337 KTGVGKNEFVKA
+337 ETGVGKNEFVKA

-378 FGYVAGAFTGASNKG
+378 FGYVAGAFTGANSKG
-393 YLGKIRQAHKGIL
+393 YQGKIRQAHKGIL

-413 LPMEAQ
+413 LPLEAQ

-434 GSNQTIQVDT
+434 GSNQSVQVDT

-449 THKDLEKLVELGE
+449 THKDIENLVSEGL

-473 LIIELPKFEDRADKK
+473 LIIELPRFEERDDKQ
-488 QLIENIHRKHGEPGQ
+488 QLIENIHRRHAESEQ

-509 LSLFLSYSWPGNLRE
+509 LSLLLSYSWPGNLRE
-524 LDSLLKVSA
+524 LDSLIKVSA
-533 LMAQGEETLELVHVP
+533 LMAQGEETLELAHVP
-548 SHLAKKL
+548 THLSKKL
-555 TEAQSTLEEMTDVSE
+555 SQAQDVTTATEPTLKL
-570 IRDMRSTVEDKLV
+570 RATVEDKLLK
-583 QTYQANQGNISK
+583 TYQANQGNISK

-605 TIYRKLKTL
+605 TIYRKLKNL
-614 GLIK
+614 GILG

>member
-1 MPELKSVMFRTVQV
+1 MEL
-15 FQNDTPTLWQNG
+15 
-27 TVMQIQHL
+27 QHIS
-35 TDDNWLSTSWNRS
+35 DNNWLSTSWIRS

-68 LEERRHQLNFLLE
+68 LQDRRHQLNFLLE
-81 AVTKFA
+81 TVIQFA
-87 LPLFNQTFAHSDS
+87 LPLFNQLFAHSDS
-100 RLILTDSDGIVIG
+100 RLILTDADGVIIG

-122 RLTEIA
+122 KLTEIA
-128 LSSGACWQERV
+128 LSSGACWQEKV

-146 TALVEAKPV
+146 TAIIEAKPV

-170 SCSATPVFDH
+170 SCSANPIFDH
-180 LGRLLGILDITSEQ
+180 LGHLIGVLDITSEQ
-194 EKHDLSTQVLLQT
+194 KKHDFSTQVLVQN
-207 MVQRVEN
+207 MVQQVEN
-214 QMLNQVPNGHIRV
+214 QLLNLIPQGHIRV
-227 DIACERGLLNS
+227 DLACEKGLLNS

-245 ANRNG
+245 ANEDG
-250 EVLAHNQVASQLLHR
+250 QILAHNQVASQLLAQQN
-265 SDVIGQSIE
+265 VIGQSLD
-274 DILDLQNSDQTIVY
+274 DILSIQSADHPFVF
-288 KTASLTEEKVQHRS
+288 KTKPLTDKKVKSRS
-302 ISASNDLHFGDS
+302 VTASNDLHYGDS
-314 SVEHC
+314 TVEHC

-337 KTGVGKNEFVKA
+337 ETGVGKNEFVKA

-378 FGYVAGAFTGASNKG
+378 FGYVTGAFTGANSKG
-393 YLGKIRQAHKGIL
+393 YQGKIRQAHKGIL

-413 LPMEAQ
+413 LPLEAQ

-434 GSNQTIQVDT
+434 GSNQSVQVDT

-449 THKDLEKLVELGE
+449 THKDLDSLVSDGL

-473 LIIELPKFEDRADKK
+473 LIIELPRFEERDDKQ
-488 QLIENIHRKHGEPGQ
+488 QLIENIHRRHAESEQ

-509 LSLFLSYSWPGNLRE
+509 LSLLLSYSWPGNLRE
-524 LDSLLKVSA
+524 LDSLIKVSA
-533 LMAQGEETLELVHVP
+533 LMAQGEETLDLAHVP
-548 SHLAKKL
+548 THLSKKL
-555 TEAQSTLEEMTDVSE
+555 SQAQDVKTAAEPTLKL
-570 IRDMRSTVEDKLV
+570 RATVEDKLLK
-583 QTYQANQGNISK
+583 TYQANQGNISK

-605 TIYRKLKTL
+605 TIYRKLKSL
-614 GLIK
+614 GILG

>member
-1 MPELKSVMFRTVQV
+1 MEL
-15 FQNDTPTLWQNG
+15 
-27 TVMQIQHL
+27 QHIS
-35 TDDNWLSTSWNRS
+35 DNNWLSTSWIRS

-68 LEERRHQLNFLLE
+68 LQDRRHQLNFLLE
-81 AVTKFA
+81 TVTQFA
-87 LPLFNQTFAHSDS
+87 LPLFNQLFAHSDS
-100 RLILTDSDGIVIG
+100 RLILTDADGVIIG

-122 RLTEIA
+122 KLTEIA
-128 LSSGACWQERV
+128 LSSGACWQEKV

-146 TALVEAKPV
+146 TAIIEAKPV

-170 SCSATPVFDH
+170 SCSANPIFDH
-180 LGRLLGILDITSEQ
+180 LGHLIGVLDITSEQ
-194 EKHDLSTQVLLQT
+194 KKHDFSTQVLVQN
-207 MVQRVEN
+207 MVQQVEN
-214 QMLNQVPNGHIRV
+214 QLLNLIPQGHIRV
-227 DIACERGLLNS
+227 DLACEKGLLNS

-245 ANRNG
+245 ANEDG
-250 EVLAHNQVASQLLHR
+250 QILAHNQVASQLLAQQN
-265 SDVIGQSIE
+265 VIGQSLD
-274 DILDLQNSDQTIVY
+274 DILSIQSADHPFVF
-288 KTASLTEEKVQHRS
+288 KTKPLTDKKVKSRS
-302 ISASNDLHFGDS
+302 VTASNDLHYGDS
-314 SVEHC
+314 TVEHC

-337 KTGVGKNEFVKA
+337 ETGVGKNEFVKA

-378 FGYVAGAFTGASNKG
+378 FGYVAGAFTGANSKG
-393 YLGKIRQAHKGIL
+393 YQGKIRQAHKGIL

-413 LPMEAQ
+413 LPLEAQ

-434 GSNQTIQVDT
+434 GSNQSVQVDT

-449 THKDLEKLVELGE
+449 THKDLDSLVSEGL

-473 LIIELPKFEDRADKK
+473 LIIELPRFEERDDKQ
-488 QLIENIHRKHGEPGQ
+488 QLIENIHRRHAKSEQ

-509 LSLFLSYSWPGNLRE
+509 LSLLLSYSWPGNLRE
-524 LDSLLKVSA
+524 LDSLIKVSA
-533 LMAQGEETLELVHVP
+533 LMAQGEETLELAHVP
-548 SHLAKKL
+548 THLSKKL
-555 TEAQSTLEEMTDVSE
+555 SQAQDVTTAAESTLKL
-570 IRDMRSTVEDKLV
+570 RATVEDKLLK
-583 QTYQANQGNISK
+583 TYQANQGNISK

-605 TIYRKLKTL
+605 TIYRKLKSL
-614 GLIK
+614 GILG

>member
-1 MPELKSVMFRTVQV
+1 MEL
-15 FQNDTPTLWQNG
+15 
-27 TVMQIQHL
+27 QHIS
-35 TDDNWLSTSWNRS
+35 DNNWLSTSWIRS

-68 LEERRHQLNFLLE
+68 LQDRRHQLNFFLE
-81 AVTKFA
+81 TVTQFA
-87 LPLFNQTFAHSDS
+87 LPLFNQLFAHSDS
-100 RLILTDSDGIVIG
+100 RLILTDADGVIIG

-122 RLTEIA
+122 KLTEIA
-128 LSSGACWQERV
+128 LSSGACWQEKV

-146 TALVEAKPV
+146 TAIIEAKPV

-170 SCSATPVFDH
+170 SCSANPIFDH
-180 LGRLLGILDITSEQ
+180 LGHLIGVLDITSEQ
-194 EKHDLSTQVLLQT
+194 KKHDFSTQVLVQN
-207 MVQRVEN
+207 MVQQVEN
-214 QMLNQVPNGHIRV
+214 QLLNLIPQGHIRV
-227 DIACERGLLNS
+227 DLACEKGLLNS

-245 ANRNG
+245 ANEDG
-250 EVLAHNQVASQLLHR
+250 QILAHNQVASQLLAQQN
-265 SDVIGQSIE
+265 VIGQSLD
-274 DILDLQNSDQTIVY
+274 DILSIQSADHPFVF
-288 KTASLTEEKVQHRS
+288 KTKPLTDKKVKSRS
-302 ISASNDLHFGDS
+302 VTASNDLHYGDS
-314 SVEHC
+314 TVEHC

-337 KTGVGKNEFVKA
+337 ETGVGKNEFVKA

-378 FGYVAGAFTGASNKG
+378 FGYVAGAFTGANSKG
-393 YLGKIRQAHKGIL
+393 YQGKIRQAHKGIL

-413 LPMEAQ
+413 LPLEAQ

-434 GSNQTIQVDT
+434 GSNQSVQVDT

-449 THKDLEKLVELGE
+449 THKDLDSLVSEGL

-473 LIIELPKFEDRADKK
+473 LIIELPRFEGRDDKQ
-488 QLIENIHRKHGEPGQ
+488 QLIANIHRRHAESEQ

-509 LSLFLSYSWPGNLRE
+509 LSLLLSYSWPGNLRE
-524 LDSLLKVSA
+524 LDSLIKVSA
-533 LMAQGEETLELVHVP
+533 LMAQGEETLELAHVP
-548 SHLAKKL
+548 THLSKKL
-555 TEAQSTLEEMTDVSE
+555 SQAQDVTTAAEPTLKL
-570 IRDMRSTVEDKLV
+570 RATVEDKLLK
-583 QTYQANQGNISK
+583 TYQANQGNISK

-605 TIYRKLKTL
+605 TIYRKLKSL
-614 GLIK
+614 GILG

>member
-1 MPELKSVMFRTVQV
+1 MEL
-15 FQNDTPTLWQNG
+15 
-27 TVMQIQHL
+27 QHIS
-35 TDDNWLSTSWNRS
+35 DNNWLSTSWIRS

-68 LEERRHQLNFLLE
+68 LQDRRHQLNFLLE
-81 AVTKFA
+81 TVTQFA
-87 LPLFNQTFAHSDS
+87 LPLFNQLFAHSDS
-100 RLILTDSDGIVIG
+100 RLILTDADGVIIG

-122 RLTEIA
+122 KLTEIA
-128 LSSGACWQERV
+128 LSSGACWQEKV

-146 TALVEAKPV
+146 TAIIEAKPV

-170 SCSATPVFDH
+170 SCSANPIFDH
-180 LGRLLGILDITSEQ
+180 LGHLIGVLDITSEQ
-194 EKHDLSTQVLLQT
+194 KKHDFSTQVLVQN
-207 MVQRVEN
+207 MVQQVEN
-214 QMLNQVPNGHIRV
+214 QLLNLIPQGHIRV
-227 DIACERGLLNS
+227 DLACEKGLLNS

-245 ANRNG
+245 ANEDG
-250 EVLAHNQVASQLLHR
+250 QILAHNQVASQLLAQQN
-265 SDVIGQSIE
+265 VIGQSLD
-274 DILDLQNSDQTIVY
+274 DILSIQSADHPFVF
-288 KTASLTEEKVQHRS
+288 KTKPLTDKKVKSRS
-302 ISASNDLHFGDS
+302 VTASNDLHYGDS
-314 SVEHC
+314 TVEHC

-337 KTGVGKNEFVKA
+337 ETGVGKNEFVKA

-378 FGYVAGAFTGASNKG
+378 FGYVAGAFTGANNKG
-393 YLGKIRQAHKGIL
+393 YQGKIRQAHKGIL

-413 LPMEAQ
+413 LPLDAQ

-434 GSNQTIQVDT
+434 GSNQSVQVDT

-449 THKDLEKLVELGE
+449 THRDLDSLVSEGL

-473 LIIELPKFEDRADKK
+473 LIIELPRFEERDDKQ
-488 QLIENIHRKHGEPGQ
+488 QLIENIHRRHAESKQ

-509 LSLFLSYSWPGNLRE
+509 LSLLLSYSWPGNLRE
-524 LDSLLKVSA
+524 LDSLIKVSA
-533 LMAQGEETLELVHVP
+533 LMAQGEETLELAHVP
-548 SHLAKKL
+548 THLSKKL
-555 TEAQSTLEEMTDVSE
+555 SQAQDVKTAAEPTLKL
-570 IRDMRSTVEDKLV
+570 RATVEDKLLK
-583 QTYQANQGNISK
+583 TYQANQGNISK

-605 TIYRKLKTL
+605 TIYRKLKSL
-614 GLIK
+614 GILG

>member
-1 MPELKSVMFRTVQV
+1 MEL
-15 FQNDTPTLWQNG
+15 
-27 TVMQIQHL
+27 QHIS
-35 TDDNWLSTSWNRS
+35 DNNWLSTSWIRS

-68 LEERRHQLNFLLE
+68 LQDRRHQLNFLLE
-81 AVTKFA
+81 TVTQFA
-87 LPLFNQTFAHSDS
+87 LPLFNQLFAHSDS
-100 RLILTDSDGIVIG
+100 RLILTDADGVIIG

-122 RLTEIA
+122 KLTEIA
-128 LSSGACWQERV
+128 LSSGACWQEKV

-146 TALVEAKPV
+146 TAIIEAKPV

-170 SCSATPVFDH
+170 SCSANPIFDH
-180 LGRLLGILDITSEQ
+180 LGHLIGILDITSEQ
-194 EKHDLSTQVLLQT
+194 KKHDFSTQVLVQN
-207 MVQRVEN
+207 MVQQVEN
-214 QMLNQVPNGHIRV
+214 QLLNLIPQGHIRV
-227 DIACERGLLNS
+227 DLACEKGLLNS

-245 ANRNG
+245 ANEDG
-250 EVLAHNQVASQLLHR
+250 QILAHNQVASQLLAQQN
-265 SDVIGQSIE
+265 VIGQSLD
-274 DILDLQNSDQTIVY
+274 DILSIQSADHPFVF
-288 KTASLTEEKVQHRS
+288 KTKPLTDKKVKSRS
-302 ISASNDLHFGDS
+302 VTASNDLHYGDS
-314 SVEHC
+314 TVEHC

-337 KTGVGKNEFVKA
+337 ETGVGKNEFVKA

-378 FGYVAGAFTGASNKG
+378 FGYVAGAFTGANSKG
-393 YLGKIRQAHKGIL
+393 YQGKIRQAHKGIL

-413 LPMEAQ
+413 LPLDAQ

-434 GSNQTIQVDT
+434 GSNQSVQVDT

-449 THKDLEKLVELGE
+449 THKDLDSLVREGL

-473 LIIELPKFEDRADKK
+473 LIIELPRFEERDDKQ
-488 QLIENIHRKHGEPGQ
+488 QLIENIHRRHAESKQ

-509 LSLFLSYSWPGNLRE
+509 LSLMLSYSWPGNLRE
-524 LDSLLKVSA
+524 LDSLIKVSA
-533 LMAQGEETLELVHVP
+533 LMAQGEETLELAHVP
-548 SHLAKKL
+548 THLSKKL
-555 TEAQSTLEEMTDVSE
+555 SQAQDIATAAEPTLKL
-570 IRDMRSTVEDKLV
+570 RATVEDKLLK
-583 QTYQANQGNISK
+583 TYQANQGNISK

-605 TIYRKLKTL
+605 TIYRKLKSL
-614 GLIK
+614 GILG

>member
-1 MPELKSVMFRTVQV
+1 MEL
-15 FQNDTPTLWQNG
+15 
-27 TVMQIQHL
+27 QHIS
-35 TDDNWLSTSWNRS
+35 DNNWLSTSWIRS

-68 LEERRHQLNFLLE
+68 LQDRRHQLNFLLE
-81 AVTKFA
+81 TVTQFA
-87 LPLFNQTFAHSDS
+87 LPLFNQLFAHSDS
-100 RLILTDSDGIVIG
+100 RLILTDADGVIIG

-122 RLTEIA
+122 KLTEIA
-128 LSSGACWQERV
+128 LSSGACWQEKV

-146 TALVEAKPV
+146 TAIIEAKPV

-170 SCSATPVFDH
+170 SCSANPIFDH
-180 LGRLLGILDITSEQ
+180 LGHLIGILDITSEQ
-194 EKHDLSTQVLLQT
+194 KKHDFSTQVLVQN
-207 MVQRVEN
+207 MVQQVEN
-214 QMLNQVPNGHIRV
+214 QLLNLIPQGHIRV
-227 DIACERGLLNS
+227 DLACEKGLLNS

-245 ANRNG
+245 ANEDG
-250 EVLAHNQVASQLLHR
+250 QILAHNQVASQLLAQQN
-265 SDVIGQSIE
+265 VIGQSLD
-274 DILDLQNSDQTIVY
+274 DILSIQSTDHPFVF
-288 KTASLTEEKVQHRS
+288 KTKPLTDKKVKSRS
-302 ISASNDLHFGDS
+302 VTASNDLHYGDS
-314 SVEHC
+314 AVEHC

-337 KTGVGKNEFVKA
+337 ETGVGKNEFVKA

-378 FGYVAGAFTGASNKG
+378 FGYVAGAFTGANSKG
-393 YLGKIRQAHKGIL
+393 YQGKIRQAHKGIL

-413 LPMEAQ
+413 LPLEAQ

-434 GSNQTIQVDT
+434 GSNQSVQVDT

-449 THKDLEKLVELGE
+449 THKDLDSLVSEGL

-473 LIIELPKFEDRADKK
+473 LIIELPRFEERDDRQ
-488 QLIENIHRKHGEPGQ
+488 QLIENIHRRHAESEQ
-503 QLCPHL
+503 QLCPRL
-509 LSLFLSYSWPGNLRE
+509 LSLLLSYSWPGNLRE
-524 LDSLLKVSA
+524 LDSLIKVSA
-533 LMAQGEETLELVHVP
+533 LMAQGEETLDLAHVP
-548 SHLAKKL
+548 THLSKKL
-555 TEAQSTLEEMTDVSE
+555 SQAQDVKTAAEPTLKL
-570 IRDMRSTVEDKLV
+570 RATVEDKLLK
-583 QTYQANQGNISK
+583 TYQANQGNISK

-605 TIYRKLKTL
+605 TIYRKLKSL
-614 GLIK
+614 GILG

>member
-1 MPELKSVMFRTVQV
+1 MEL
-15 FQNDTPTLWQNG
+15 
-27 TVMQIQHL
+27 QHIS
-35 TDDNWLSTSWNRS
+35 DNNWLSTSWIRS

-68 LEERRHQLNFLLE
+68 LQDRRHQLNFLLE
-81 AVTKFA
+81 TVTQFA
-87 LPLFNQTFAHSDS
+87 LPLFNQLFAHSDS
-100 RLILTDSDGIVIG
+100 RLILTDADGVIIG

-122 RLTEIA
+122 KLTEIA
-128 LSSGACWQERV
+128 LSSGACWQEKV

-146 TALVEAKPV
+146 TAIIEAKPV

-170 SCSATPVFDH
+170 SCSANPIFDH
-180 LGRLLGILDITSEQ
+180 LGHLIGVLDITSEQ
-194 EKHDLSTQVLLQT
+194 KKHDFSTQVLVQN
-207 MVQRVEN
+207 MVQQVEN
-214 QMLNQVPNGHIRV
+214 QLLNLIPQGHIRV
-227 DIACERGLLNS
+227 DLACEKGLLNS

-245 ANRNG
+245 ANEDG
-250 EVLAHNQVASQLLHR
+250 QILAHNQVASQLLAQQN
-265 SDVIGQSIE
+265 VIGQSLD
-274 DILDLQNSDQTIVY
+274 DILSIQSTDHPFVF
-288 KTASLTEEKVQHRS
+288 KTKPLTDKKVKSRS
-302 ISASNDLHFGDS
+302 VTASNDLHYGDS
-314 SVEHC
+314 TVEHC

-337 KTGVGKNEFVKA
+337 ETGVGKNEFVKA

-378 FGYVAGAFTGASNKG
+378 FGYVAGAFTGANSKG
-393 YLGKIRQAHKGIL
+393 YQGKIRQAHKGIL

-413 LPMEAQ
+413 LPLEAQ

-434 GSNQTIQVDT
+434 GSNQSVQVDT

-449 THKDLEKLVELGE
+449 THKDLDSLVSEGL

-473 LIIELPKFEDRADKK
+473 LIIELPRFEERDDKQ
-488 QLIENIHRKHGEPGQ
+488 QLIENIHRRHAESEQ

-509 LSLFLSYSWPGNLRE
+509 LSLLLSYSWPGNLRE
-524 LDSLLKVSA
+524 LDSLIKVSA
-533 LMAQGEETLELVHVP
+533 LMAQGEETLDLAHVP
-548 SHLAKKL
+548 THLSKKL
-555 TEAQSTLEEMTDVSE
+555 SQAQDVKTAAEPTLKL
-570 IRDMRSTVEDKLV
+570 RATVEDKLLK
-583 QTYQANQGNISK
+583 TYQANQGNISK

-605 TIYRKLKTL
+605 TIYRKLKSL
-614 GLIK
+614 GILG

>member
-1 MPELKSVMFRTVQV
+1 MEL
-15 FQNDTPTLWQNG
+15 
-27 TVMQIQHL
+27 QHIS
-35 TDDNWLSTSWNRS
+35 DNNWLSTSWIRS

-68 LEERRHQLNFLLE
+68 LQDRRHQLNFLLE
-81 AVTKFA
+81 TVTQFA
-87 LPLFNQTFAHSDS
+87 LPLFNQLFAHSDS
-100 RLILTDSDGIVIG
+100 RLILTDADGVIIG

-122 RLTEIA
+122 KLTEIA
-128 LSSGACWQERV
+128 LSSGACWQEKV

-146 TALVEAKPV
+146 TAIVEAKPV

-170 SCSATPVFDH
+170 SCSANPIFDH
-180 LGRLLGILDITSEQ
+180 LGHLIGVLDITSEQ
-194 EKHDLSTQVLLQT
+194 KKHDFSTQLLVQN
-207 MVQRVEN
+207 MVQQVEN
-214 QMLNQVPNGHIRV
+214 QLLNLIPQGHIRV
-227 DIACERGLLNS
+227 DLACEKGLLNS

-245 ANRNG
+245 ANEDG
-250 EVLAHNQVASQLLHR
+250 QILAHNQVASQLLAQQN
-265 SDVIGQSIE
+265 VIGQSLD
-274 DILDLQNSDQTIVY
+274 DILSIQNADHPFVF
-288 KTASLTEEKVQHRS
+288 KTKPLTDKKVKSRS
-302 ISASNDLHFGDS
+302 VTASNDLHYGDS
-314 SVEHC
+314 TVEHC

-337 KTGVGKNEFVKA
+337 ETGVGKNEFVKA

-378 FGYVAGAFTGASNKG
+378 FGYVAGAFTGANSKG
-393 YLGKIRQAHKGIL
+393 YQGKIRQAHKGIL

-413 LPMEAQ
+413 LPLEAQ

-434 GSNQTIQVDT
+434 GSNQSVQVDT

-449 THKDLEKLVELGE
+449 THKDLENLVSEGL

-473 LIIELPKFEDRADKK
+473 LIIELPRFEDRDDKQ
-488 QLIENIHRKHGEPGQ
+488 QLIANIHRRHAESEQ

-509 LSLFLSYSWPGNLRE
+509 LSLLLSYSWPGNLRE
-524 LDSLLKVSA
+524 LDSLIKVSA
-533 LMAQGEETLELVHVP
+533 LMAQGEETLELAHVP
-548 SHLAKKL
+548 THLSKKL
-555 TEAQSTLEEMTDVSE
+555 SQAQDVTTSAEPTLEL
-570 IRDMRSTVEDKLV
+570 RATVEDKLLK
-583 QTYQANQGNISK
+583 TYQANQGNISK

-605 TIYRKLKTL
+605 TIYRKLKSL
-614 GLIK
+614 GILG

>member
-1 MPELKSVMFRTVQV
+1 MEL
-15 FQNDTPTLWQNG
+15 
-27 TVMQIQHL
+27 QHIS
-35 TDDNWLSTSWNRS
+35 DNNWLSTSWIRS

-68 LEERRHQLNFLLE
+68 LQDRRHQLNFLLE
-81 AVTKFA
+81 TVIQFA
-87 LPLFNQTFAHSDS
+87 LPLFNQLFAHSDS
-100 RLILTDSDGIVIG
+100 RLILTDADGVIIG

-122 RLTEIA
+122 KLTEIA
-128 LSSGACWQERV
+128 LSSGACWQEKV

-146 TALVEAKPV
+146 TAIIEAKPV

-170 SCSATPVFDH
+170 SCSANPIFDH
-180 LGRLLGILDITSEQ
+180 LGHLIGVLDITSEQ
-194 EKHDLSTQVLLQT
+194 KKHGFSTQVLVQN
-207 MVQRVEN
+207 MVQQVEN
-214 QMLNQVPNGHIRV
+214 QLLNLIPQGHIRV
-227 DIACERGLLNS
+227 DLAYEKGLLNS

-245 ANRNG
+245 ANEDG
-250 EVLAHNQVASQLLHR
+250 QILAHNQVASQLLAQQN
-265 SDVIGQSIE
+265 VIGQSLD
-274 DILDLQNSDQTIVY
+274 DILSIQSADHPFVF
-288 KTASLTEEKVQHRS
+288 KTKPLTDKKVKSRS
-302 ISASNDLHFGDS
+302 VTASNDLHYGDS
-314 SVEHC
+314 TVEHC

-337 KTGVGKNEFVKA
+337 ETGVGKNEFVKA

-378 FGYVAGAFTGASNKG
+378 FGYVAGAFTGANSKG
-393 YLGKIRQAHKGIL
+393 YQGKIRQAHKGIL

-413 LPMEAQ
+413 LPLDAQ

-434 GSNQTIQVDT
+434 GSNQSVQVDT

-449 THKDLEKLVELGE
+449 THKDLDSLVSEGL

-473 LIIELPKFEDRADKK
+473 LIIELPRFEERDDKQ
-488 QLIENIHRKHGEPGQ
+488 QLIENIHRRHAESKQ

-509 LSLFLSYSWPGNLRE
+509 LSLMLSYSWPGNLRE
-524 LDSLLKVSA
+524 LDSLIKVSA
-533 LMAQGEETLELVHVP
+533 LMAQGEETLELAHVP
-548 SHLAKKL
+548 THLSKKL
-555 TEAQSTLEEMTDVSE
+555 SQAQDIATAAEPTLKL
-570 IRDMRSTVEDKLV
+570 RATVEDKLLK
-583 QTYQANQGNISK
+583 TYQANQGNISK

-605 TIYRKLKTL
+605 TIYRKLKSL
-614 GLIK
+614 GILG

>member
-1 MPELKSVMFRTVQV
+1 MEL
-15 FQNDTPTLWQNG
+15 
-27 TVMQIQHL
+27 QHIS
-35 TDDNWLSTSWNRS
+35 DNNWLSTSWIRS

-68 LEERRHQLNFLLE
+68 LQDRRHQLNFLLE
-81 AVTKFA
+81 TVTQFA
-87 LPLFNQTFAHSDS
+87 LPLFNQLFAHSDS
-100 RLILTDSDGIVIG
+100 RLILTDADGVIIG

-122 RLTEIA
+122 KLTEIA
-128 LSSGACWQERV
+128 LSSGACWQEKV

-146 TALVEAKPV
+146 TAIIEAKPV

-170 SCSATPVFDH
+170 SCSANPIFDH
-180 LGRLLGILDITSEQ
+180 LGHLIGVLDITSEQ
-194 EKHDLSTQVLLQT
+194 KKHDFSTQVLVQN
-207 MVQRVEN
+207 MVQQVEN
-214 QMLNQVPNGHIRV
+214 QLLNLIPQGHIRV
-227 DIACERGLLNS
+227 DLACEKGLLNS

-245 ANRNG
+245 ANEDG
-250 EVLAHNQVASQLLHR
+250 QILAHNQVASQLLAQQN
-265 SDVIGQSIE
+265 VIGQSLD
-274 DILDLQNSDQTIVY
+274 DILSIQSADHPFVF
-288 KTASLTEEKVQHRS
+288 KTKPLTDKKVKSRS
-302 ISASNDLHFGDS
+302 VTASNDLHYGDS
-314 SVEHC
+314 TVEHC

-337 KTGVGKNEFVKA
+337 ETGVGKNEFVKA

-378 FGYVAGAFTGASNKG
+378 FGYVAGAFTGANSKG
-393 YLGKIRQAHKGIL
+393 YQGKIRQAHKGIL

-413 LPMEAQ
+413 LPLEAQ

-434 GSNQTIQVDT
+434 GSNQSVQVDT

-449 THKDLEKLVELGE
+449 THKDLDSLVSEGL

-473 LIIELPKFEDRADKK
+473 LIIELPRFEERDDKQ
-488 QLIENIHRKHGEPGQ
+488 QLIANIHRRHAESKQ

-509 LSLFLSYSWPGNLRE
+509 LSLMLSYSWPGNLRE
-524 LDSLLKVSA
+524 LDSLIKVSA
-533 LMAQGEETLELVHVP
+533 LMAQGEETLELAHVP
-548 SHLAKKL
+548 THLSKKL
-555 TEAQSTLEEMTDVSE
+555 SQAQDVATAAEPTLKL
-570 IRDMRSTVEDKLV
+570 RATVEDKLLK
-583 QTYQANQGNISK
+583 TYQANQGNISK

-605 TIYRKLKTL
+605 TIYRKLKSL
-614 GLIK
+614 GILG